1 MLAKNLKF
9 NKYCGKDLNRDVKLM
24 REFMNKII
32 NGFYYILKERKI
44 PSLNRIKKFLGL
56 GRKVIM
62 PPQILHR

>member
-1 MLAKNLKF
+1 
-9 NKYCGKDLNRDVKLM
+9 
-24 REFMNKII
+24 MNKII

-62 PPQILHR
+62 PPPRFCTDRSNYQMQF